1 MKEQIIQKIRKTGK
15 VGSVLTLIAQI
26 FLYAGLVCI
35 LAVTIFLAVLPKGFM
50 TMQIEGSGKIY
61 LQVPK
66 LVEKLKLTDLEKL
79 ETEGHGHS
87 LDLNGFELDM
97 VNFTR
102 TEDGLV
108 IDASGR
114 LVDFSSKNL
123 LYFMAAAL
131 VFLAM
136 AIVTLH
142 FIRKLCKAF
151 QDCSSPFAPEVISAL
166 TRVAYAMIPWTLFSS
181 LSEGCTN
188 GILTGRFSL
197 NLGISLNVVFV
208 VLLIFILVLIFK
220 YGAALQQESDET
232 L

>member
-1 MKEQIIQKIRKTGK
+1 MKEQILQKIRTTGK

-26 FLYAGLVCI
+26 LLYAGVVCI
-35 LAVTIFLAVLPKGFM
+35 LAVTIFLAVLPRDFM
-50 TMQIEGSGKIY
+50 TMQVEGSGKIY
-61 LQVPK
+61 LHVPK
-66 LVEKLKLTDLEKL
+66 LVEKLKITDLEKL
-79 ETEGHGHS
+79 ETEERRHR

-102 TEDGLV
+102 TETGLV

-114 LVDFSSKNL
+114 LVDFTSKNL

-131 VFLAM
+131 VYLAM
-136 AIVTLH
+136 AVVTMH
-142 FIRKLCKAF
+142 FVRKLCKAF
-151 QDCSSPFAPEVISAL
+151 QGCSSPFDPEVIRAL

-188 GILTGRFSL
+188 GILTGKFSL
-197 NLGISLNVVFV
+197 NLGINLNMVFV
-208 VLLIFILVLIFK
+208 ILLIFILVQIFK